1 VALLNLVFSNVL
13 FLGVFGRQRW
23 ALTGLLGLCLWVLG
37 GGLAP
42 ALAQT
47 GDTTRTNRRRP
58 GSVPTQPVR
67 NLNYDR
73 NSPQSPPPPGERNVG
88 QPAVPSVSRK
98 PAPSLTPDST
108 GLAVDTSRRVRD
120 SLNVSILKRRSQVET
135 TVKYA
140 AKDSIQFDITTK
152 IAKLYNKA
160 NVDYGRMNMKAA
172 LITLNYGT
180 NTVQAAG
187 RRDTVKHRM
196 VDLPL
201 FKDEAGTYSAGR
213 INYNFKTKK
222 GKIAE
227 VVTQQGEGYIHAEVV
242 KKLPD
247 NEIYGLHGRYTT
259 CNLEH
264 PHFYIEAGKM
274 KVIPGQ
280 KVITGP
286 FHMVIADVPLPIG
299 LPFGYFPT
307 PHAGRGS
314 GFIIP
319 TFGQGQ
325 QRGYSLTNGG
335 YYWAPNDYIGLRVTG
350 DFYAGNSN
358 SIGGYGI
365 ATELTYRKRYKYQG
379 SFRFTYANQPV
390 APILNTTSVNNA
402 DYLYSNTINTFW
414 ISWSHSPTPLPG
426 GGVFSAS
433 VQAGSSSYNR
443 VNTLN
448 ARQLLSATFS
458 STISYSKQSRR
469 LPINYA
475 VQLSQSQNVQT
486 GVMDFT
492 LPNFN
497 LGVARQYPYLLFTK
511 QSHGA
516 WYEQFALSYN
526 LVAQNRISSLVPA
539 RSLAA
544 DVPLLGG
551 STTAYTIPVSFA
563 NAGRL
568 LRNAQNGIQHQ
579 FQITLPGFAL
589 VGRHIQV
596 QPSINY
602 GETWYF
608 QRLQY
613 SYLSR
618 VQAIKVDTIS
628 PAFERAYSYSANVS
642 ASTNFYGTLVF
653 KGDHYVKAIRHKVT
667 PSVSYAFSPDLA
679 SNSQYEAFVGG
690 ASTFGNLQSAYTNRI
705 LDPRQFTRYQGV
717 YQSSATTQLSQVAF
731 SLQNQI
737 EMKVR
742 NNRDTTGTDPYKK
755 VSLADGID
763 LSLAYNF
770 GSGRRDARGRPVD
783 SLRLSNLNL
792 GYRVQVAK
800 KLNVVVSSAFSFYQR
815 DSTGRL
821 INRYLFE
828 QKNFRIARLLNANL
842 SLGYQFNPAARPK
855 SKANIPRAVAP
866 SNDPVLGSPLQQQI
880 YADYIDFD
888 IPWDATIQY
897 TASYTTAGAP
907 IRPTLYGFVPL
918 LSGNSITASGSVKLT
933 PNFRLSTQLNYDLVN
948 NTFVYPSINFSRDLH
963 CWQISGLWIP
973 VGPYRGY
980 NFTIAAK
987 SSLLQDLKLNRNKT
1001 ILNR

>member
-1 VALLNLVFSNVL
+1 VALFNLLSFNVL
-13 FLGVFGRQRW
+13 FSGAFGRRRG
-23 ALTGLLGLCLWVLG
+23 ALAGLVCLWWLLG
-37 GGLAP
+37 GGLAS
-42 ALAQT
+42 AQAQT
-47 GDTTRTNRRRP
+47 PTNPRRA

-67 NLNYDR
+67 DLNFDR
-73 NSPQSPPPPGERNVG
+73 NSPQSPPPPGEKNIG
-88 QPAVPSVSRK
+88 QPAVPGVSRK

-108 GLAVDTSRRVRD
+108 GLAADTSRRTRD
-120 SLNVSILKRRSQVET
+120 SLNVTILKRRSQVET
-135 TVKYA
+135 RVNYA
-140 AKDSIQFDITTK
+140 AKDSIQFDVTTK
-152 IAKLYNKA
+152 VARLYNKA
-160 NVDYGRMNMKAA
+160 TVDYGKMSLKAA
-172 LITLNYGT
+172 LITVNYGT

-201 FKDEAGTYSAGR
+201 FKDEAGTYSAGA

-242 KKLPD
+242 KKMPD
-247 NEIYGLHGRYTT
+247 NDTYGLHGRYTT

-274 KVIPGQ
+274 KVVPGQ

-319 TFGQGQ
+319 TVGQGA

-350 DFYAGNSN
+350 DLYAGNADRL
-358 SIGGYGI
+358 GGYGV

-390 APILNTTSVNNA
+390 APILTTTTVNNA
-402 DYLYSNTINTFW
+402 DYLYANSVNTFW
-414 ISWSHSPTPLPG
+414 VSWSHTPTPLPG

-448 ARQLLSATFS
+448 ARQLLSATFN
-458 STISYSKQSRR
+458 STISYSKTSRR

-497 LGVARQYPYLLFTK
+497 LGVARQYPYQLFTK
-511 QSHGA
+511 QSRGA

-539 RSLAA
+539 RTIAA

-551 STTAYTIPVSFA
+551 STTAYNIPVSLA

-568 LRNAQNGIQHQ
+568 LRNAQNGMQHQ
-579 FQITLPGFAL
+579 FQITIPGFAL
-589 VGRHIQV
+589 AGRHIQV
-596 QPSINY
+596 QPSVNY

-608 QRLQY
+608 QKLQY
-613 SYLSR
+613 NYLEKIR
-618 VQAIKVDTIS
+618 AVKVDTTS
-628 PAFERAYSYSANVS
+628 PSFQRSYSYSANIS
-642 ASTNFYGTLVF
+642 ATTNFYGTVVF

-679 SNSQYEAFVGG
+679 TSTQYEAFVGG
-690 ASTFGNLQSAYTNRI
+690 ANTFGNLQSAYNNRI

-717 YQSSATTQLSQVAF
+717 YQSQASAQVSQIAF
-731 SLQNQI
+731 TLQNQI

-770 GSGRRDARGRPVD
+770 GSGKRDSRGRPVD
-783 SLRLSNLNL
+783 SLKLSNLNL

-800 KLNVVVSSAFSFYQR
+800 KLNVVISSAFSFYQR

-821 INRYLFE
+821 LNRYLFE
-828 QKNFRIARLLNANL
+828 GNDKFRLARLLNANL

-866 SNDPVLGSPLQQQI
+866 SNDPVLGSPLPQQI
-880 YADYIDFD
+880 YADYVDFD
-888 IPWDATIQY
+888 IPWDATVSY
-897 TASYTTAGAP
+897 TASYTTVGAP
-907 IRPTLYGFVPL
+907 IRPTLYGLTPI

-933 PNFRLSTQLNYDLVN
+933 PNLRLSTQLNYDLVKQE
-948 NTFVYPSINFSRDLH
+948 FAFPSVSFYRDLH
-963 CWQISGLWIP
+963 CWQISGVWYP

-987 SSLLQDLKLNRNKT
+987 SSLLQDLKVNRNKT
-1001 ILNR
+1001 ILSR